1 MLRSWNTG
9 EGTTMPFIEQGASG
23 EPMRSL
29 GRVSNM
35 RVDPAMVLQLK
46 AELQPIHDEV
56 EEFLNYEAEGMTVR
70 PLGADPVSRE
80 TADAF
85 NENSQNAI
93 DMAWA
98 YRDELKKTLDT
109 LEQAAKDYNLVEDT
123 NEQTFRQDTE

>member
-1 MLRSWNTG
+1 
-9 EGTTMPFIEQGASG
+9 MPFLEQGVSD

-35 RVDPAMVLQLK
+35 RVDPAMILQLK
-46 AELQPIHDEV
+46 AELQPIHEDV
-56 EEFLNYEAEGMTVR
+56 YTFLHNEAEAMVVR

-85 NENSQNAI
+85 NENSRGAI
-93 DMAWA
+93 EMAWA
-98 YRDELKKTLDT
+98 YLEELKNTLDT

-123 NEQTFRQDTE
+123 NEQTFRQEPE

>member
-1 MLRSWNTG
+1 
-9 EGTTMPFIEQGASG
+9 MPFLEQSASS

-29 GRVSNM
+29 SRVSTM

-46 AELQPIHDEV
+46 AELQPVHDET
-56 EEFLNYEAEGMTVR
+56 ENFLLNNTEAMAVR

-85 NENSQNAI
+85 NENSRSAI
-93 DMAWA
+93 EMAWA
-98 YRDELKKTLDT
+98 YLDELKNTLDT
-109 LEQAAKDYNLVEDT
+109 LDQAARDYNLVEDT